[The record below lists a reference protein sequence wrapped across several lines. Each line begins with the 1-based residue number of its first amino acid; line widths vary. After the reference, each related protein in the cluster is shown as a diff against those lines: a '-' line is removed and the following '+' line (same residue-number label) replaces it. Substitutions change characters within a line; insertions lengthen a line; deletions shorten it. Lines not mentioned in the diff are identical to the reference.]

1 MNSQQSH
8 QLQLQRDIIQ
18 EKKQELRQLNMRMA
32 ELGNALRRQHGNGF
46 DPRRSLPH
54 QKQSPGLFN
63 GTYLQDTLSRRKH
76 LSNKPTAP
84 STQRDVNSNIVPPPP
99 QSPPKDQQQQ
109 HLKNGMVSGY
119 SPNSKP
125 QASATFENS
134 PVSENQVWRNDPKK
148 SLNFDTSTQN
158 KPSPLHSPSSSV
170 SSLSSLSSAS
180 ATPDESSSIP
190 NKSAFPFGKDPPPPP
205 PTRTTPVVLRTPEP
219 TPEDLAKQRLEAK
232 NRRIC
237 ELQEELRKNTNIPL
251 QSYND
256 SALSSGEDDLK
267 YQQYGDANNSCS
279 KENLSKVK
287 PAVKPKPPVIAPK
300 PSVASKP
307 KTNTPSAQIDE
318 STIEKDEVD
327 RVPLNLDNKLNGDI
341 AVETNKEELVNV
353 TEPDEFELSFADI
366 DEINDMQ
373 TDVWSNSDASTASQS
388 SYDSDV
394 EGYTQTVVV
403 PVVISVSPDK
413 MPPPILM
420 KPDKPRRPKRN
431 VVLDPFALLLD
442 AALEGEMETVKRTL
456 TQVRFLI
463 CRNQFVGGGGGYRV

>member
-1 MNSQQSH
+1 LFVTQIRNEMNSQQSH

-32 ELGNALRRQHGNGF
+32 ELGNALRRQNGNGF

-54 QKQSPGLFN
+54 QKQPPGLFN

-76 LSNKPTAP
+76 SNNKPAAP
-84 STQRDVNSNIVPPPP
+84 ATLRDVNSNIVPP
-99 QSPPKDQQQQ
+99 QSPSKDQQEQQ
-109 HLKNGMVSGY
+109 QQQQQLRNGMVSGY

-125 QASATFENS
+125 QANTTFDNS
-134 PVSENQVWRNDPKK
+134 PVSGNQVWRSDPKK
-148 SLNFDTSTQN
+148 SLNFDNTPSQN

-180 ATPDESSSIP
+180 ATPDESSALP

-205 PTRTTPVVLRTPEP
+205 PTRTTPVVLRSDRNEP
-219 TPEDLAKQRLEAK
+219 PSAEDVAKQRLVAK
-232 NRRIC
+232 NQRIY
-237 ELQEELRKNTNIPL
+237 ELQQELRQNTNIPL

-267 YQQYGDANNSCS
+267 YKQYGDANNSCS
-279 KENLSKVK
+279 KENLAKVK
-287 PAVKPKPPVIAPK
+287 PAVKPKPPAISPK

-307 KTNTPSAQIDE
+307 KINTQPKDE
-318 STIEKDEVD
+318 AVERDEVD
-327 RVPLNLDNKLNGDI
+327 RVALVTNNMDNVAINNAG
-341 AVETNKEELVNV
+341 EQSKEELVNI
-353 TEPDEFELSFADI
+353 TEPDQFELSFADI

-373 TDVWSNSDASTASQS
+373 SDVWSNSGSSNASQS

-442 AALEGEMETVKRTL
+442 AALEGEMDTVKRTL
-456 TQVRFLI
+456 TQVI
-463 CRNQFVGGGGGYRV
+463 